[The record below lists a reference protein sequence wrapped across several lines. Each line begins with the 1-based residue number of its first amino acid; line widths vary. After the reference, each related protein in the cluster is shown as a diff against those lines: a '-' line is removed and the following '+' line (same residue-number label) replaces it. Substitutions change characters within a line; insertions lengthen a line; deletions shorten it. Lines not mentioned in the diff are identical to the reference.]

1 MEKHKRRLLT
11 SQDPAAE
18 GPDHAGSS
26 GTAASGE
33 STSAESSIGTT
44 AEPTAEPT
52 AGPKPRTRPKS
63 RTRVRP
69 LSKVGI
75 GWRLA
80 ITALAFVILT
90 CGQFLNTNDFFP
102 LGSLTQYATA
112 KDLNGTVGSTCIAAQ
127 FPGEDEPRRLGFNA
141 ATVGIERGD
150 VESQL
155 DRVIA
160 HPELMQSMADSY
172 VRLHPNEPKP
182 ETMILCRTTTQLKN
196 GISVGEPEESTLATW
211 EVR

>member
-1 MEKHKRRLLT
+1 MEEKKRRLLT
-11 SQDPAAE
+11 RHDPAASAAD
-18 GPDHAGSS
+18 PAG
-26 GTAASGE
+26 
-33 STSAESSIGTT
+33 STSAPSSATGTGRT
-44 AEPTAEPT
+44 DTHSS
-52 AGPKPRTRPKS
+52 KPA
-63 RTRVRP
+63 TRVKP
-69 LSKVGI
+69 LSKLSI
-75 GWRLA
+75 GWRIA
-80 ITALAFVILT
+80 VPAVALVILT

-127 FPGEDEPRRLGFNA
+127 FPGEDEPRRLGFNT

-172 VRLHPNEPKP
+172 ERLHPNEPKP
-182 ETMILCRTTTQLKN
+182 EKMILCRTTTQLKN
-196 GISVGEPEESTLATW
+196 GLSVGEPEETTLATW

>member
-1 MEKHKRRLLT
+1 MEEHKRRLLT
-11 SQDPAAE
+11 NQDPDA
-18 GPDHAGSS
+18 H
-26 GTAASGE
+26 GT
-33 STSAESSIGTT
+33 
-44 AEPTAEPT
+44 EPTAR
-52 AGPKPRTRPKS
+52 PKP

-127 FPGEDEPRRLGFNA
+127 FPGEDEPRRLGFNT

-172 VRLHPNEPKP
+172 VRLHPDEPKP

>member
-1 MEKHKRRLLT
+1 MEENKRRLLT
-11 SQDPAAE
+11 SHDPDAE
-18 GPDHAGSS
+18 GADSAASS
-26 GTAASGE
+26 AASSASASGSGE
-33 STSAESSIGTT
+33 SVTVTTSADSTGKST
-44 AEPTAEPT
+44 
-52 AGPKPRTRPKS
+52 PKPS
-63 RTRVRP
+63 TRVKP
-69 LSKVGI
+69 LSKLGV
-75 GWRLA
+75 GWRIVVPA
-80 ITALAFVILT
+80 VAFVILT

-127 FPGEDEPRRLGFNA
+127 FPGEDEPRRLGFNT

-150 VESQL
+150 VESQI
-155 DRVIA
+155 DRVID

-182 ETMILCRTTTQLKN
+182 EKMILCRSTTQLKN
-196 GISVGEPEESTLATW
+196 GISVGEPEEETLAEW

>member
-1 MEKHKRRLLT
+1 MEEKKRRLLT
-11 SQDPAAE
+11 SQDPAAQ
-18 GPDHAGSS
+18 GPDPAPSS
-26 GTAASGE
+26 A
-33 STSAESSIGTT
+33 
-44 AEPTAEPT
+44 
-52 AGPKPRTRPKS
+52 S
-63 RTRVRP
+63 RTGEPGSDKSGSDRPGTGPSARSKLSTPVKP
-69 LSKVGI
+69 LSKVSI
-75 GWRLA
+75 GWRLVVPA
-80 ITALAFVILT
+80 IAFVILT

-112 KDLNGTVGSTCIAAQ
+112 KDLNGTVGSTCIEAQ

-160 HPELMQSMADSY
+160 HPELLQSMADSY
-172 VRLHPNEPKP
+172 IRLHPDEPKP

-196 GISVGEPEESTLATW
+196 GLAVGEPEQTTLASW

>member
-1 MEKHKRRLLT
+1 MDEKKRRLLAR
-11 SQDPAAE
+11 QDPAAE
-18 GPDHAGSS
+18 GSTAGRSVGGRAHSENTGAGS
-26 GTAASGE
+26 
-33 STSAESSIGTT
+33 
-44 AEPTAEPT
+44 
-52 AGPKPRTRPKS
+52 PKPP
-63 RTRVRP
+63 TRVKP
-69 LSKVGI
+69 LSKLGI
-75 GWRLA
+75 GWRVVVPA
-80 ITALAFVILT
+80 AALVVLT

-172 VRLHPNEPKP
+172 VRLHPLEPKP

-196 GISVGEPEESTLATW
+196 GLSVGEPEETTLATW

>member
-1 MEKHKRRLLT
+1 MEEKKRRLLT
-11 SQDPAAE
+11 SQAPAAQ
-18 GPDHAGSS
+18 GPEPAASS
-26 GTAASGE
+26 ASGE
-33 STSAESSIGTT
+33 SDGPGTGPSA
-44 AEPTAEPT
+44 
-52 AGPKPRTRPKS
+52 RPKAS
-63 RTRVRP
+63 TRVKP
-69 LSKVGI
+69 LSKVSI
-75 GWRLA
+75 GWR
-80 ITALAFVILT
+80 IVVPGIAFVILT

-112 KDLNGTVGSTCIAAQ
+112 KDLNGTVNSTCIEAQ

-160 HPELMQSMADSY
+160 HPELLQSMADSFI
-172 VRLHPNEPKP
+172 RLHPDESKP
-182 ETMILCRTTTQLKN
+182 ETMILCRTTTQLQN
-196 GISVGEPEESTLATW
+196 GLAVGEPEQTTLAKW

>member
-1 MEKHKRRLLT
+1 MEEKKRRLLT
-11 SQDPAAE
+11 SQDPAAAD
-18 GPDHAGSS
+18 PA
-26 GTAASGE
+26 AASAVDDTGE
-33 STSAESSIGTT
+33 SAVDGTGESAPPGSRS
-44 AEPTAEPT
+44 AK
-52 AGPKPRTRPKS
+52 GP
-63 RTRVRP
+63 TRVKP
-69 LSKVGI
+69 LSKVSVA
-75 GWRLA
+75 WRIVIPA
-80 ITALAFVILT
+80 VAFVILT

-112 KDLNGTVGSTCIAAQ
+112 KDLNGTVNSTCIEAQ
-127 FPGEDEPRRLGFNA
+127 FPDEEEPRRLGFNA

-172 VRLHPNEPKP
+172 ARLHPNEPKP
-182 ETMILCRTTTQLKN
+182 ETMILCRTTTQLQN
-196 GISVGEPEESTLATW
+196 GLAIGEPEQTTLATW

>member
-1 MEKHKRRLLT
+1 MEEKKRRLLT
-11 SQDPAAE
+11 SQDPAAAD
-18 GPDHAGSS
+18 PA
-26 GTAASGE
+26 AASAVDDTGE
-33 STSAESSIGTT
+33 SAPPGSRSAK
-44 AEPTAEPT
+44 
-52 AGPKPRTRPKS
+52 GP
-63 RTRVRP
+63 TRVKP
-69 LSKVGI
+69 LSKVSVA
-75 GWRLA
+75 WRIVVPA
-80 ITALAFVILT
+80 VAFVILT

-112 KDLNGTVGSTCIAAQ
+112 KDLNGTVNSTCIEAQ
-127 FPGEDEPRRLGFNA
+127 FPDEEEPRRLGFNA

-172 VRLHPNEPKP
+172 ARLHPNEPKP
-182 ETMILCRTTTQLKN
+182 ETMILCRTTTQLQN
-196 GISVGEPEESTLATW
+196 GLAIGEPEQTTLATW

>member
-1 MEKHKRRLLT
+1 MEEKKRRLLT
-11 SQDPAAE
+11 SQDPAAQ
-18 GPDHAGSS
+18 GPDPAPSS
-26 GTAASGE
+26 ASGK
-33 STSAESSIGTT
+33 SDGPGTGPSARS
-44 AEPTAEPT
+44 
-52 AGPKPRTRPKS
+52 KS
-63 RTRVRP
+63 ATRVKP
-69 LSKVGI
+69 LSKVSI
-75 GWRLA
+75 GWRIVVPA
-80 ITALAFVILT
+80 IAFVILT

-112 KDLNGTVGSTCIAAQ
+112 KDLNGTVNSTCIEAE

-160 HPELMQSMADSY
+160 HPELLQSMADSY
-172 VRLHPNEPKP
+172 VRLQPDEPKP

-196 GISVGEPEESTLATW
+196 GLAVGESEQTTLATW

>member
-1 MEKHKRRLLT
+1 MEEKKRRLLT
-11 SQDPAAE
+11 SQDPAAQ
-18 GPDHAGSS
+18 GPDS
-26 GTAASGE
+26 AAS
-33 STSAESSIGTT
+33 SASRTGAPGSDKSGSDDPGTG
-44 AEPTAEPT
+44 PT
-52 AGPKPRTRPKS
+52 TRPKPA
-63 RTRVRP
+63 TRVKP
-69 LSKVGI
+69 LSKVSI
-75 GWRLA
+75 GWRIVVPA
-80 ITALAFVILT
+80 IAFVILT

-112 KDLNGTVGSTCIAAQ
+112 KDLNGTVNSTCIEAQ

-160 HPELMQSMADSY
+160 HPELLQSMADSY
-172 VRLHPNEPKP
+172 IRLHPDEPKP
-182 ETMILCRTTTQLKN
+182 ETMVLCRTTTQLKN
-196 GISVGEPEESTLATW
+196 GLAVGEPEQTTLATW

>member
-1 MEKHKRRLLT
+1 MEEKKRRLLT
-11 SQDPAAE
+11 SKDPAAA
-18 GPDHAGSS
+18 GADSASDDSGRHADSGTSAGSRS
-26 GTAASGE
+26 TQAPAS
-33 STSAESSIGTT
+33 A
-44 AEPTAEPT
+44 
-52 AGPKPRTRPKS
+52 K
-63 RTRVRP
+63 P
-69 LSKVGI
+69 LSKISI
-75 GWRLA
+75 GWRIVVPA
-80 ITALAFVILT
+80 IAFVILT

-112 KDLNGTVGSTCIAAQ
+112 KDLNGTVNSTCIEAQ

-150 VESQL
+150 VESQI

-160 HPELMQSMADSY
+160 HPELLQSMADSY
-172 VRLHPNEPKP
+172 IRLHPDEPEP

-196 GISVGEPEESTLATW
+196 GLAIGEPEKTTLATW

>member
-1 MEKHKRRLLT
+1 MDEKKRRLLT
-11 SQDPAAE
+11 RQDPAAE
-18 GPDHAGSS
+18 RSTAGRSVGGRTLSESSGAGS
-26 GTAASGE
+26 
-33 STSAESSIGTT
+33 
-44 AEPTAEPT
+44 
-52 AGPKPRTRPKS
+52 PKPP
-63 RTRVRP
+63 TRVKP
-69 LSKVGI
+69 LSKLGI
-75 GWRLA
+75 GWRVIVPA
-80 ITALAFVILT
+80 AALVVLT
-90 CGQFLNTNDFFP
+90 CGQILNTNDFFP

-112 KDLNGTVGSTCIAAQ
+112 KDLNGTVNSTCIEAQ

-172 VRLHPNEPKP
+172 VRLHPLEPKP

-196 GISVGEPEESTLATW
+196 GLSVGEPEETTLATW

>member
-1 MEKHKRRLLT
+1 MEEKKRRLLT
-11 SQDPAAE
+11 SQDPAAQ
-18 GPDHAGSS
+18 GPEPAPP
-26 GTAASGE
+26 
-33 STSAESSIGTT
+33 SA
-44 AEPTAEPT
+44 
-52 AGPKPRTRPKS
+52 S
-63 RTRVRP
+63 RTGEPGSDQSASDRPGTGPSARSKLSTPVKP
-69 LSKVGI
+69 LSKVSI
-75 GWRLA
+75 GWRIVIPA
-80 ITALAFVILT
+80 VAFVILT

-112 KDLNGTVGSTCIAAQ
+112 KDLNGTVNSTCIEAQ

-160 HPELMQSMADSY
+160 HPELLQSMADSY
-172 VRLHPNEPKP
+172 IRLHPDEPKP
-182 ETMILCRTTTQLKN
+182 ETMVLCRTTTQLKN
-196 GISVGEPEESTLATW
+196 GLAVGEPEQTTLAKW